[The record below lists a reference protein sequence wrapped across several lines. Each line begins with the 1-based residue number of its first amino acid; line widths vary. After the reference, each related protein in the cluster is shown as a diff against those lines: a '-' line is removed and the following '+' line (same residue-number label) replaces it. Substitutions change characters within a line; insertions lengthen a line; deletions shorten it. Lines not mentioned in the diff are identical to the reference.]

1 MSFWVV
7 IPARYESTRLPGKLL
22 LDLAGKPILQHVY
35 ERSVSSGAERVI
47 IATDDE
53 RIVDLAKSIAA
64 DVVLT
69 ATSHKSGTE
78 RIAEV
83 ISVLKV
89 EDDRLI
95 VNVQGDEPLIAPENI
110 RQVAELLKFDE
121 QASIATLMARITTS
135 DDLFNP
141 NIVKTVYDHHGYSL
155 YFSRASIPW
164 NRDQF
169 SRSISNLQSI
179 DFEGIDAD
187 YYRHIGIYAYRAG
200 FINTYVSLQ
209 PSPLEIVE
217 SLEQLRALHYGY
229 KIRVQLANSS
239 HGLGVDTE
247 EDYQRVKALVENGN

>member
-22 LDLAGKPILQHVY
+22 LDLAGKPILQHVF
-35 ERSVSSGAERVI
+35 ERSVNSGAERVI

-53 RIVDLAKSIAA
+53 RIVDFAKTIAA

-69 ATSHKSGTE
+69 SPDHNSGTE

-83 ISVLKV
+83 MQVLKV
-89 EDDRLI
+89 EEEKII

-110 RQVAELLKFDE
+110 KQVAELLKFDE
-121 QASIATLMARITTS
+121 QASIATLMAKITNS

-141 NIVKTVYDHHGYSL
+141 NVVKTVYDHHGFAL

-169 SRSISNLQSI
+169 SRSINNLQSI
-179 DFEGIDAD
+179 EFEGIDAD
-187 YYRHIGIYAYRAG
+187 YYRHIGIYAYKAG
-200 FINTYVSLQ
+200 FLNTYVGLQ
-209 PSPLEIVE
+209 PSPLEKVE
-217 SLEQLRALHYGY
+217 SLEQLRALHYGH
-229 KIRVQLANSS
+229 KIRVQLADSS

-247 EDYQRVKALVENGN
+247 EDYERVKALMEGK